1 MHMYDVFVFL
11 FSAAA
16 AAEEFYFRIK
26 FLATEKHMANI

>member
-11 FSAAA
+11 FSAA

-26 FLATEKHMANI
+26 FLATEILHMANI